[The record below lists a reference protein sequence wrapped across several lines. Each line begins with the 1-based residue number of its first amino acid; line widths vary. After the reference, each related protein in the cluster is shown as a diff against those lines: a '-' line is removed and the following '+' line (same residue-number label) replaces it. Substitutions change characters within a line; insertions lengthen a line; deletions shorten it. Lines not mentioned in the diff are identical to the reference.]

1 MEPVQVAVQAT
12 DSITKT
18 GLTSFLRTRS
28 EVAVTDIGMVTEQD
42 VLMVQADRMTP
53 QIVADLRQGALAM
66 VPKVL
71 LVGELREND
80 VLSAVEC
87 RVVAVL
93 PRNRTSGDRLVE
105 AILAAG
111 SGRGQLPPD
120 LLGQLLDSVR
130 RLQHD
135 VLSPRG
141 LSAAGLTSREVDVLR
156 LMADGWDTG
165 DIAEKLCYSERTVK
179 NVIYELTSRLNLRN
193 RPHAVAYAMQ
203 AGII

>member
-1 MEPVQVAVQAT
+1 MEPTRVAVQAT

-18 GLTSFLRTRS
+18 GLISFLRTRA
-28 EVAVTDIGMVTEQD
+28 EVTVTDLDLVTEQD
-42 VLMVQADRMTP
+42 VMLVQADRMTP
-53 QIVADLRQGALAM
+53 QIVSDLRQGPLAM

-93 PRNRTSGDRLVE
+93 PRNRTSGDRLIETIV
-105 AILAAG
+105 AAG
-111 SGRGQLPPD
+111 AGRGLMPPD

-135 VLSPRG
+135 VLAPRG
-141 LSAAGLTSREVDVLR
+141 LSSAGLTSREVDVLR

-165 DIAEKLCYSERTVK
+165 EIAEKLRYSERTVK